1 MQCVSVCNLIFAAN
15 WLYELSDASTHK
27 QTVQM
32 QILKVP
38 QGCFDFFEPI
48 RGMSFENCFIP
59 TFYIFLH
66 LPLKIWFEFWFC

>member
-1 MQCVSVCNLIFAAN
+1 MCSNEKETVSKKNVFTLVYMQCVSVCNLIFAAN

-38 QGCFDFFEPI
+38 QSC
-48 RGMSFENCFIP
+48 
-59 TFYIFLH
+59 
-66 LPLKIWFEFWFC
+66 FEFF